1 MLPMPKLI
9 RNNLLSFR
17 HAVKVTLVVM
27 VGLADDS
34 PEEVAGEVIEDLNV
48 DLEDPEDLKNQQFK
62 LKPRKLRLRQRRQKL
77 MKLL

>member
-1 MLPMPKLI
+1 M
-9 RNNLLSFR
+9 
-17 HAVKVTLVVM
+17 
-27 VGLADDS
+27 GLADDS